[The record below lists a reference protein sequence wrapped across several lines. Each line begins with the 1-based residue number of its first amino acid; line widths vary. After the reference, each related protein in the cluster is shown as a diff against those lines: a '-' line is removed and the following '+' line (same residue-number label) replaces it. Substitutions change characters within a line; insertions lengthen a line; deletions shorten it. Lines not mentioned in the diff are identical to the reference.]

1 MVENSDEGWSQEG
14 RMVHNFQIGRYC
26 SMAEDLFFLIGRGKD
41 YEHVSTSAAK
51 VFHQRG
57 EVIGHKHHEKGSIII
72 ENDVWIGRKASVMS
86 GVTIHNGAIVG
97 AMSHV
102 VKDVPPYA
110 IVGGNPARVIG
121 YRFDE
126 KIIQKL
132 QAIQWWYW
140 SEEKIEQYARYFND
154 IETFCDMFYE
164 DAQKEIEYV
173 KGQAK
178 KSEKDGYLLLI
189 DYEDEYSVTPDVVDS
204 FVQKY
209 VYDKKKELILYW
221 LDKVSQTEDEIEY
234 LQKCQQIV
242 EKISANP
249 SIQCNITLDKGDEEK
264 LKYLMPAI
272 NHLIINRR
280 VETVKVMNYAQVYG
294 EGVEII
300 SGVDMPIQL

>member
-1 MVENSDEGWSQEG
+1 MKN
-14 RMVHNFQIGRYC
+14 Y
-26 SMAEDLFFLIGRGKD
+26 
-41 YEHVSTSAAK
+41 T
-51 VFHQRG
+51 
-57 EVIGHKHHEKGSIII
+57 
-72 ENDVWIGRKASVMS
+72 
-86 GVTIHNGAIVG
+86 
-97 AMSHV
+97 
-102 VKDVPPYA
+102 
-110 IVGGNPARVIG
+110 
-121 YRFDE
+121 
-126 KIIQKL
+126 KL

-242 EKISANP
+242 EKLVQIHQSNVILHWIREMKKTEVSYA
-249 SIQCNITLDKGDEEK
+249 CNKSF
-264 LKYLMPAI
+264 
-272 NHLIINRR
+272 NN
-280 VETVKVMNYAQVYG
+280 
-294 EGVEII
+294 
-300 SGVDMPIQL
+300 

>member
-1 MVENSDEGWSQEG
+1 
-14 RMVHNFQIGRYC
+14 
-26 SMAEDLFFLIGRGKD
+26 
-41 YEHVSTSAAK
+41 
-51 VFHQRG
+51 
-57 EVIGHKHHEKGSIII
+57 
-72 ENDVWIGRKASVMS
+72 MS

>member
-1 MVENSDEGWSQEG
+1 M
-14 RMVHNFQIGRYC
+14 C
-26 SMAEDLFFLIGRGKD
+26 
-41 YEHVSTSAAK
+41 
-51 VFHQRG
+51 
-57 EVIGHKHHEKGSIII
+57 
-72 ENDVWIGRKASVMS
+72 
-86 GVTIHNGAIVG
+86 
-97 AMSHV
+97 
-102 VKDVPPYA
+102 
-110 IVGGNPARVIG
+110 
-121 YRFDE
+121 
-126 KIIQKL
+126 
-132 QAIQWWYW
+132 
-140 SEEKIEQYARYFND
+140 QYTRYFND